1 LRNWIY
7 ISHINLNVYIL
18 ALIKTPLK
26 EKKNYNLVL
35 AISCQSFLPPA
46 VGATTRHSRHT
57 KRWREDT
64 QHLQL
69 EANLQPDEETS
80 QIFVATESSTLNT
93 LTSPGDKESAPQE
106 PLATPVYQTTTQP
119 ERELNHQNRWKT
131 KANPISWHV
140 GRHT

>member
-1 LRNWIY
+1 MGLSIIFFFRDRHYIVHCSIWIMFNMRRHHTHPLCLKKTRFSLVFFLRNWIY

-80 QIFVATESSTLNT
+80 QNSLPPRA
-93 LTSPGDKESAPQE
+93 A
-106 PLATPVYQTTTQP
+106 
-119 ERELNHQNRWKT
+119 H
-131 KANPISWHV
+131 
-140 GRHT
+140 